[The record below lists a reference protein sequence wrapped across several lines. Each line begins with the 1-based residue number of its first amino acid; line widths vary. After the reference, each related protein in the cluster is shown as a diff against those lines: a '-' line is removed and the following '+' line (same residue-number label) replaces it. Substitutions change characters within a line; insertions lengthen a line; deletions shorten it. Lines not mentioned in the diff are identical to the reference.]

1 MNTMNVQEI
10 LDAAQQLNLADRI
23 YLVSQIM
30 QGVQQDTKPSVA
42 EKMPSE
48 DPMIGFY
55 SGSPDLSTRCEDILH
70 QEIKTTSGF
79 TWKES

>member
-30 QGVQQDTKPSVA
+30 QGVEQDTKPSVA

-55 SGSPDLSTRCEDILH
+55 SGSPDLSTRCEDILYP
-70 QEIKTTSGF
+70 ELK
-79 TWKES
+79 